1 MRYGIITLGDI
12 HWDAFD
18 ISKQKE
24 EMSLPLNIIKEMK
37 HLDLVVIAGDYYDAK
52 LSLNS
57 KAAKAAIDWMAALVS
72 ICKERNTK
80 YL

>member
-52 LSLNS
+52 F
-57 KAAKAAIDWMAALVS
+57 
-72 ICKERNTK
+72 